1 MVTPSDALTPQFN
14 LINLFGD
21 LSLNCVTGIFMFE
34 IFVQTSVK
42 YFYLIIFETSGLF
55 ITVYIYV
62 IDTDSQT
69 R

>member
-34 IFVQTSVK
+34 IFVQTSLK
-42 YFYLIIFETSGLF
+42 YFYLIIFETSDLS

-62 IDTDSQT
+62 IDSQT

>member
-1 MVTPSDALTPQFN
+1 MVTPSDVLTPQFN

-34 IFVQTSVK
+34 IFVQTSLK
-42 YFYLIIFETSGLF
+42 YFYLIIFETSDLF

-62 IDTDSQT
+62 IDSPT